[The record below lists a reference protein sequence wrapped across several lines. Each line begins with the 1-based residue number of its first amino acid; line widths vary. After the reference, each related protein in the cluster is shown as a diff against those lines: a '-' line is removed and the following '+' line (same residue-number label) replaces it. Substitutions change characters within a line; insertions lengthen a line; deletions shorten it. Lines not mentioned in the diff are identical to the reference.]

1 MKKKMIGILL
11 ILCAVLVLLQGFFVT
26 WKISVWMLAWVI
38 FLAYLSLTN
47 FMERQFGWGFIYGL
61 LAIFSLNGQY
71 HFLPIS
77 NSVVVLSSVLAVIGL
92 NFLFKSPKKDWKKRG
107 KDAVALDIIAYGFCG
122 IIALVCLVPFIM
134 IVSGSFSSESAII
147 QNGFS
152 LLPQDFSLEAYKT
165 VFKDPMVVFRAYGTT
180 IGLTIVGT
188 VLGLL
193 LQTMTAYV
201 LSRKEFEWRNQFSFF
216 FYFTTLFSGGLVP
229 YYVLMTQTLNL
240 RDSYLA
246 LLLPLLFS
254 VYNLLIMKSYIV
266 GLPDSLIEA
275 AKIDGCGEFRI
286 LFRIVMPLIKPALAT
301 VGLFIALA
309 YWNDWYNAML
319 YIKDTNKYPLQ
330 YFLYQQV
337 NDIEAYKKLLANNAA
352 GSAVS
357 AISLPTQS
365 LKMALTIVVTGP
377 IVLAYPLVQKYFV
390 QGITIG
396 AVKG

>member
-1 MKKKMIGILL
+1 MGSSSH
-11 ILCAVLVLLQGFFVT
+11 T
-26 WKISVWMLAWVI
+26 SKI
-38 FLAYLSLTN
+38 
-47 FMERQFGWGFIYGL
+47 
-61 LAIFSLNGQY
+61 
-71 HFLPIS
+71 
-77 NSVVVLSSVLAVIGL
+77 
-92 NFLFKSPKKDWKKRG
+92 KRG

-275 AKIDGCGEFRI
+275 AKIDGANAVRAFFSI
-286 LFRIVMPLIKPALAT
+286 TLPNIAKT
-301 VGLFIALA
+301 VLSISIFFTMWRVTNFELV
-309 YWNDWYNAML
+309 YAM
-319 YIKDTNKYPLQ
+319 TS
-330 YFLYQQV
+330 
-337 NDIEAYKKLLANNAA
+337 
-352 GSAVS
+352 G
-357 AISLPTQS
+357 
-365 LKMALTIVVTGP
+365 GP
-377 IVLAYPLVQKYFV
+377 HDGTAVLAYKILIEAFNNLNLGYASAIAVVLSVIMLILSGLNVAVSKKYL
-390 QGITIG
+390 
-396 AVKG
+396 K